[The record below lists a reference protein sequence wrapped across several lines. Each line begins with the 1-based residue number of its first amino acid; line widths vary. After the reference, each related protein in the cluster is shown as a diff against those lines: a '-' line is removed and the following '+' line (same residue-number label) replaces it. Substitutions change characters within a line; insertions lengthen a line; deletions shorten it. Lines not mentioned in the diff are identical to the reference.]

1 MKVEYINPFLAG
13 ASSVLEMVLGET
25 PVKQSLSAQATSFT
39 SEQCNVVCGVTG
51 QAQGQVIY
59 GMSLAVADKIAS
71 HMLGE
76 PPHPAR
82 IVASCR
88 ASDLP
93 SGSATFLCHVDL
105 LAGLVHSQGPF
116 LPTTLCHVH
125 LYGRFLHLGAP
136 FLPTTF
142 CHVDL
147 IGRWSRAPFTVPP
160 FATLNY

>member
-1 MKVEYINPFLAG
+1 MNVMMREGGERPISVVRQQKIHHHDFIHSLHE
-13 ASSVLEMVLGET
+13 SSPSLCIDDVGKHLCKPPT
-25 PVKQSLSAQATSFT
+25 P
-39 SEQCNVVCGVTG
+39 GR
-51 QAQGQVIY
+51 
-59 GMSLAVADKIAS
+59 S

-147 IGRWSRAPFTVPP
+147 VGRWSRAPFTVPP

>member
-1 MKVEYINPFLAG
+1 MRVEYINPFLAG

-76 PPHPAR
+76 PIKTFDALA
-82 IVASCR
+82 AS
-88 ASDLP
+88 AIAELGNMI
-93 SGSATFLCHVDL
+93 SGSAMSG
-105 LAGLVHSQGPF
+105 LADAGYICDI
-116 LPTTLCHVH
+116 T
-125 LYGRFLHLGAP
+125 
-136 FLPTTF
+136 
-142 CHVDL
+142 
-147 IGRWSRAPFTVPP
+147 PP
-160 FATLNY
+160 AIIRGTKVEISTLNIPAVVIKLLTCKGLLSITVGLQGHK